1 MDWKIFLTTFGMIF
15 LAELGDKT
23 QLAAIS
29 MAGETKSPFT
39 VFVGAMAA
47 FGIITLIGV
56 LIGGALTRVVPQAYI
71 RIGAGSLFVVI
82 GILIL
87 TGLYK

>member
-29 MAGETKSPFT
+29 MASETKSPLA

-47 FGIITLIGV
+47 FGVITLIGV
-56 LIGGALTRVVPQAYI
+56 LIGGFLTKVIPQVYI
-71 RIGAGSLFVVI
+71 RLGAGSLFIVI
-82 GILIL
+82 GILVL
-87 TGLYK
+87 TGIFK